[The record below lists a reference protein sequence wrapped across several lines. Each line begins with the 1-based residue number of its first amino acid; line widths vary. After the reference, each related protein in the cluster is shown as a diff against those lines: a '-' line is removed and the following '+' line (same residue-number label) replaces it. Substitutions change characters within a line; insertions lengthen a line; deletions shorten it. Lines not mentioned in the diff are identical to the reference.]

1 MADVCP
7 LEGTEM
13 DRIALRTLNLGIFGA
28 ALSCS
33 AAVFA
38 QEAPAAPAADAP
50 AAAAPAAPPEPVPV
64 AAPAAVEAAPAPAPA
79 AEAPPAEPA
88 VAKPKPPPYSLP
100 WQLRPVVVGNVV
112 RSDTAFAFY
121 KDAAGKE
128 SGSTVASML
137 LASYKVTDSFAPMVR
152 VGVVSN
158 SPPSSLMAAM
168 KPVDSAVNFLNP
180 VIGATYA
187 IKPAKPLRLAFFLGV
202 TVPIGGGGG
211 DEAKVENKTANA
223 MGIRARSAMDNA
235 MFSVNDFAV
244 FPGVDFAYV
253 SSGFT
258 AQVEA
263 TVFQLTR
270 VKGDKQPAMGLANN
284 PDKSKTNLTMGIHV
298 GYFLAPFL
306 SVGVDFRHQRFLSTP
321 KAVEADEKST
331 NMTPL
336 GLRDTTTFGIG
347 PRFHMKLS
355 ESVWFRPG
363 VSFSMAIDK
372 PLEKFEYKIVQL
384 DLPIAF

>member
-1 MADVCP
+1 
-7 LEGTEM
+7 M
-13 DRIALRTLNLGIFGA
+13 DRIALRCSKLATFGA
-28 ALSCS
+28 VFSCS

-38 QEAPAAPAADAP
+38 QAVAP
-50 AAAAPAAPPEPVPV
+50 
-64 AAPAAVEAAPAPAPA
+64 

-88 VAKPKPPPYSLP
+88 AVKPNPPPYSLP
-100 WQLRPVVVGNVV
+100 WQLRPAVVANVV
-112 RSDTAFAFY
+112 RSDTSFAFY

-137 LASYKVTDSFAPMVR
+137 LASYKVTESFAPLVR

-168 KPVDSAVNFLNP
+168 KPVESAVNFLNP
-180 VIGATYA
+180 VIGGTYA
-187 IKPAKPLRLAFFLGV
+187 IKLAKPLRLAFFLGV
-202 TVPIGGGGG
+202 TIPVGGGGG

-235 MFSVNDFAV
+235 MFSVNDFVV
-244 FPGVDFAYV
+244 FPGVDLVYV
-253 SSGFT
+253 SGGFT
-258 AQVEA
+258 AQIEA
-263 TVFQLTR
+263 TVLQLTR
-270 VKGDKQPAMGLANN
+270 VKGDEQPAMGAPNN

-306 SVGVDFRHQRFLSTP
+306 SVGTEFRHQRFLSTP
-321 KAVEADEKST
+321 KAIEADEAST

-336 GLRDTTTFGIG
+336 GLRDTTTFAMG
-347 PRFHMKLS
+347 PRFHVKLS
-355 ESVWFRPG
+355 DSVWFRPG
-363 VSFSMAIDK
+363 VSFAMAIDE
-372 PLEKFEYKIVQL
+372 PLEKFDYKIVQL